1 MMIGAGADALA
12 LFVFGFWSLVVGRW
26 SLVVGRWSLGI
37 ARWDPSRMI
46 VRPKWGASRG
56 MSPPHARLPHLYSNA
71 NVRLGGTP
79 TFPAARV
86 RGRLRRR
93 SEGPAKQSSLR
104 RSCPF
109 LARAR
114 RPEQGNHAMWSLRGR
129 EEGVPRAKL
138 EGGAAGL
145 PILATGPK
153 SSSWLSSWGRRSSG
167 IYVHTPLCERRGS
180 NLHRAGSRGRWR

>member
-1 MMIGAGADALA
+1 MPW
-12 LFVFGFWSLVVGRW
+12 LFSFLDFGRW

-86 RGRLRRR
+86 RGRLRAPLGGTG
-93 SEGPAKQSSLR
+93 EAIQPAPKLR
-104 RSCPF
+104 TRGAKRNRCPF

-167 IYVHTPLCERRGS
+167 IYVHTRLCERRGS